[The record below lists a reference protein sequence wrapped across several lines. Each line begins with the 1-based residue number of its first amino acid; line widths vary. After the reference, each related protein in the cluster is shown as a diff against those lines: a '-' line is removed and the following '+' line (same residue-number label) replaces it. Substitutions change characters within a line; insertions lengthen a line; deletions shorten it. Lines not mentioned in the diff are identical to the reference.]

1 MILLIEGEIMDKKM
15 LSKFNVRIKD
25 IKANNKNSILDTEII
40 SIINNAPNSIKPKII
55 HDEYIDNAIR
65 YFTQNGISVQ
75 VDDTIIKQN
84 NNTEDLNKSNNPD
97 DSNTAIEN
105 TEKDEDMTYYVD
117 DEESEE
123 VINELNKNIIVD
135 SRSINSDITLY
146 INEISKFSILTDEEE
161 YNLFKLYD
169 ETHSNTVKQEIIE
182 HNLRLV
188 VHIAKKYNNLG
199 LEFLDLIQEGNL
211 GLAVAVDKFK
221 YKLGYKFSTYATHW
235 IKQHITRAIADKAH
249 TIRIPVHH
257 NELINKINK
266 VKRDLLNEGN
276 YNPTCEELAER
287 IIQEYPNSKQAKQLT
302 AEYIQ
307 KLELATPSTISINTP
322 VGCDD
327 DRDNSELGD
336 FITDI
341 KSSNIEDDEI
351 RNDLKKQIDIVL
363 NEVCDHRANDIIRMR
378 FGLEPYD
385 TPHTL
390 AEIGF
395 KYGLS
400 RERIRQIEEKTMNKL
415 KRKKY
420 NRYLVDYLN

>member
-1 MILLIEGEIMDKKM
+1 MDKKM
-15 LSKFNVRIKD
+15 LSKFNVRIRD

-55 HDEYIDNAIR
+55 RDEYIDDAIR

-75 VDDTIIKQN
+75 VDDIIIKQN

-105 TEKDEDMTYYVD
+105 TEKDEDTTYYVD

-135 SRSINSDITLY
+135 FRSINSDIALY

-199 LEFLDLIQEGNL
+199 YNNLGLEFLDLIQEGNL

-235 IKQHITRAIADKAH
+235 IKQYISRAIADKAR
-249 TIRIPVHH
+249 TIRLPVHH

-266 VKRDLLNEGN
+266 VKIDLLNEGN
-276 YNPTCEELAER
+276 YNPTYEELAER
-287 IIQEYPNSKQAKQLT
+287 IIQEYPNSKQAKRLT

-307 KLELATPSTISINTP
+307 KLELVTPSTISINTP
-322 VGCDD
+322 VSGDD
-327 DRDNSELGD
+327 DCDNSELGD
-336 FITDI
+336 FITDT
-341 KSSNIEDDEI
+341 KSSNIEDDVI
-351 RNDLKKQIDIVL
+351 QNDLKNQIDIIL
-363 NEVCDHRANDIIRMR
+363 NEVCDHRANDVIRMR

-385 TPHTL
+385 MPHTL
-390 AEIGF
+390 TEISF

-400 RERIRQIEEKTMNKL
+400 KERIRQIEKTIMNKL

-420 NRYLVDYLN
+420 TRYLVDYLN